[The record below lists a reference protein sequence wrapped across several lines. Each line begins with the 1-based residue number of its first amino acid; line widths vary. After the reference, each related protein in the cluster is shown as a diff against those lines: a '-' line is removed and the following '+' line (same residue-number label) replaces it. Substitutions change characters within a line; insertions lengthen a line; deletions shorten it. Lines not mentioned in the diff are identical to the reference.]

1 MAFVS
6 TGFQRGVGFLVS
18 EEDEY
23 LWFGSVFKLTLQNV
37 FRVAENKGS
46 TKCVRAF
53 WFFDAIL
60 SETFHERD
68 EKNWTDY
75 IKKALD
81 FCIQYTLDSNTD
93 VFRPNKV
100 DQFAL
105 DNWYCFCQ
113 KKTKMVVNLRHLG
126 FMEEIS
132 DLLFFG
138 VSEYDEHEVVIPE
151 DETNIFRPEL
161 FEIFPNLTEIEL
173 KTGSRCVH
181 PMNLKLMLSVLD
193 QSDLPQDFKLKIKD
207 HNNFWIEKLS
217 GWEEMKDEYAAN
229 EWKMEFKE
237 IEDFAGWTA
246 PWLMIERM

>member
-1 MAFVS
+1 MGNAAWVS
-6 TGFQRGVGFLVS
+6 LYA

-68 EKNWTDY
+68 KNNWTDY

-113 KKTKMVVNLRHLG
+113 KKDENGGQFASFRFYGGNCG
-126 FMEEIS
+126 FI
-132 DLLFFG
+132 
-138 VSEYDEHEVVIPE
+138 V
-151 DETNIFRPEL
+151 FRS
-161 FEIFPNLTEIEL
+161 F
-173 KTGSRCVH
+173 
-181 PMNLKLMLSVLD
+181 
-193 QSDLPQDFKLKIKD
+193 
-207 HNNFWIEKLS
+207 
-217 GWEEMKDEYAAN
+217 
-229 EWKMEFKE
+229 
-237 IEDFAGWTA
+237 
-246 PWLMIERM
+246 